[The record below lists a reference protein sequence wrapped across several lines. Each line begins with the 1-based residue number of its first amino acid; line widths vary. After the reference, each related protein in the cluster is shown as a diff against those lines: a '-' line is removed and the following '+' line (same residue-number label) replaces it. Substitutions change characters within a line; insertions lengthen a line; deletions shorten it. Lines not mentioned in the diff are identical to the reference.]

1 MQAAN
6 AAIVLFPVGLLVYLS
21 PTCDYRP
28 TLCLILE
35 EDNYNTAIEKTVA
48 DKYPWLDEMSV
59 QDLSTMISAE
69 LERNSQVSNL
79 ESGKEVQVSLTED
92 ALIENILAPSG
103 ALDFYP
109 EKSYDLIEDFR

>member
-1 MQAAN
+1 MKFFKSKVLAVLATLMITMQAAN

-59 QDLSTMISAE
+59 QDLSTMISA
-69 LERNSQVSNL
+69 
-79 ESGKEVQVSLTED
+79 
-92 ALIENILAPSG
+92 
-103 ALDFYP
+103 
-109 EKSYDLIEDFR
+109 